1 MNHKRPKNR
10 VGSRTMKKALL
21 DGLDQ
26 TERPIMPI
34 DTGIGSEAAR
44 KLLIDSLAEGVRI
57 RRKKAED

>member
-1 MNHKRPKNR
+1 
-10 VGSRTMKKALL
+10 MKKALL

-44 KLLIDSLAEGVRI
+44 KLLIDALAEGVRI